1 MNAQNMATQASNF
14 REDRVSDKSFEL
26 SIVVVSYNTRDLT
39 CDCIRSIDDSK
50 LPMRHEVI
58 VYDNASDDGSA
69 ELIESLFP
77 KVKVIRSDQNV
88 GFAAANNIAVETVR
102 GEWVLLLNPDTQVL
116 DKGIDR
122 LFQYAAKTN
131 ERGIFGGASI
141 TPGGAVDYR
150 SCWARPGLWGLSMRA
165 LGISSLAKN
174 SKVLNPEEMPDWQRD
189 SIKEVDVITGCF
201 LMLKK
206 TTWDELGGFDVDYF
220 MYSEETDL
228 CLRAAKHG
236 IARIFFPHARVL
248 HIGGA
253 SERSKPYKTIKLFRG
268 KCLYFEKNYGWLV
281 STSAALILN
290 IHVLTRLLAL
300 GARRLL
306 TNNITDEF
314 QHWLTVWQQRK
325 TWNKPEHHIGRDLKY
340 TCSAVNEQ
348 LTICTVNDSISLAS

>member
-1 MNAQNMATQASNF
+1 MNAENMATQASNF
-14 REDRVSDKSFEL
+14 REDRGSDKPLDL

-116 DKGIDR
+116 DKGIER

-141 TPGGAVDYR
+141 TPGGAVDFR

-236 IARIFFPHARVL
+236 ITRIFFPHARVL

-290 IHVLTRLLAL
+290 IHVLTRLLVL

-306 TNNITDEF
+306 TNNMTDEVH
-314 QHWLTVWQQRK
+314 HWLTVWQQRK
-325 TWNKPEHHIGRDLKY
+325 TWNKPEHYIGRDLKY

-348 LTICTVNDSISLAS
+348 LMICTVNDSISLAS

>member
-1 MNAQNMATQASNF
+1 
-14 REDRVSDKSFEL
+14 
-26 SIVVVSYNTRDLT
+26 
-39 CDCIRSIDDSK
+39 
-50 LPMRHEVI
+50 
-58 VYDNASDDGSA
+58 
-69 ELIESLFP
+69 
-77 KVKVIRSDQNV
+77 
-88 GFAAANNIAVETVR
+88 
-102 GEWVLLLNPDTQVL
+102 
-116 DKGIDR
+116 
-122 LFQYAAKTN
+122 
-131 ERGIFGGASI
+131 
-141 TPGGAVDYR
+141 
-150 SCWARPGLWGLSMRA
+150 
-165 LGISSLAKN
+165 
-174 SKVLNPEEMPDWQRD
+174 
-189 SIKEVDVITGCF
+189 
-201 LMLKK
+201 MLKK

-281 STSAALILN
+281 STSAALILK
-290 IHVLTRLLAL
+290 IHVLTRLLVL

-325 TWNKPEHHIGRDLKY
+325 TWNKPEHYIGRDLKY

-348 LTICTVNDSISLAS
+348 LMICTVNDSISLAS